1 MKITEICESTTSGSV
16 ATVAAPMNG
25 GPLKRSAVG
34 KGVYGKEPAG
44 SLLTGKKTNARYANS
59 VKEGA
64 GENLKSQTPT
74 LGRNF
79 GECKSCRGL
88 GGFGPGHKCRACNG
102 TGMVDLK
109 TSHNG
114 GRNNQTNEEGGFPGE
129 KVTVIYVDGQ
139 SLGVKYAKPE
149 EADKALKLLRKKY
162 PNKKIEHKQEVKEAG
177 MPAAVIKHKQKLA
190 GMTDA
195 ELAERLKDKSDD
207 ELKKMAERHGYGKMS
222 PHYVNRVKKGK
233 EIKEDEL
240 RETDLIIGPGQ
251 GHRLKSGFISRAE
264 DRRDHEV
271 EMARSD
277 LHQAHK
283 NSSKIHKLIKNV
295 SEDEGLEGWVQA
307 KITKAADY
315 LNSVCQYLEGKQLQE
330 MTGGVIAGGG
340 VGEGINES
348 DVEDRLLA
356 IAKKYPRRSGKPY
369 TGTRVPDGIW
379 DHLSA
384 GTHIE
389 TELGITNHIAARR
402 KALQNLEKDIRY
414 YYPYLGGHSIE
425 QLQAIRSQLHPDDVS
440 EGDDQLEEGMGL
452 KQLAAAAAALGLTL
466 APSNAGDGT
475 NRGSSADRAYDTYLS
490 QTPSH
495 LVPRYMT
502 PPKGK

>member
-44 SLLTGKKTNARYANS
+44 SLFTGKKTNARYANS

-79 GECKSCRGL
+79 EECKSCRGL

-109 TSHNG
+109 TPHNG
-114 GRNNQTNEEGGFPGE
+114 GKNNQPRNQGLPGE
-129 KVTVIYVDGQ
+129 RVTEAESDFKGEDVLVLYIDGKPT
-139 SLGVKYAKPE
+139 VKYADLRGEKKYIGSE
-149 EADKALKLLRKKY
+149 RKYLDITKAETDLDILKGKY
-162 PNKKIEHKQEVKEAG
+162 PNSKFELKQEVREAG
-177 MPAAVIKHKQKLA
+177 MPASVIKNKQRLS

-195 ELAERLKDKSDD
+195 ELAEHLKDKSDE
-207 ELKKMAERHGYGKMS
+207 ELKQMAWRHGYGKMS

-233 EIKEDEL
+233 EIKENEL
-240 RETDLIIGPGQ
+240 KETDLIIVPGQ

-295 SEDEGLEGWVQA
+295 SEDDGLEGWVQA

-340 VGEGINES
+340 VGEAA
-348 DVEDRLLA
+348 DP
-356 IAKKYPRRSGKPY
+356 IAKRITVKKWGGNDDRSWAVLVDGKPAVTGLSKREVPHHTSLVMNKLKEKPQL
-369 TGTRVPDGIW
+369 TGTNIEEGADF
-379 DHLSA
+379 DH
-384 GTHIE
+384 
-389 TELGITNHIAARR
+389 
-402 KALQNLEKDIRY
+402 
-414 YYPYLGGHSIE
+414 
-425 QLQAIRSQLHPDDVS
+425 
-440 EGDDQLEEGMGL
+440 LEEGMGL
-452 KQLAAAAAALGLTL
+452 KQLAAAAAALGYMLVPNSLGNGERST
-466 APSNAGDGT
+466 
-475 NRGSSADRAYDTYLS
+475 ADSAYDSYLS
-490 QTPSH
+490 KTPPH
-495 LVPRYMT
+495 LVPRYTT
-502 PPKGK
+502 PTKGK